1 MGAVD
6 LLVEVLHM
14 RNGLLQLIAVA
25 GLEVDQ
31 GQVHGHADDAAPGAA
46 LLLQHVQPAP
56 PQALITT
63 TELHT
68 AQEYPDMEPLIC
80 GTCGPDRKVLACQG
94 STG

>member
-6 LLVEVLHM
+6 LLVEVLDV
-14 RNGLLQLIAVA
+14 RDGLLQLLGVA

-31 GQVHGHADDAAPGAA
+31 GQVHRHAGDAAPGVA

-56 PQALITT
+56 QHALTTT

-68 AQEYPDMEPLIC
+68 AQ
-80 GTCGPDRKVLACQG
+80 
-94 STG
+94 